1 MGRGEGGMEE
11 GSSNPPICIAGHL
24 EACWTTGPQGL
35 RNNRLEGF
43 GQGLLILPDTFL
55 SCFGD
60 RKMVK
65 ILMFFFFQLPALLR
79 PPEPLP
85 TLEVLLQGLGLL
97 LGGSLMLTI
106 ALLEEQLQ
114 PLVSDG

>member
-1 MGRGEGGMEE
+1 MFRG
-11 GSSNPPICIAGHL
+11 
-24 EACWTTGPQGL
+24 QV
-35 RNNRLEGF
+35 R
-43 GQGLLILPDTFL
+43 QDPDVFL
-55 SCFGD
+55 
-60 RKMVK
+60 
-65 ILMFFFFQLPALLR
+65 FFQLPSLLR

-85 TLEVLLQGLGLL
+85 PLEVLLQGLGLL